1 MTSVPENA
9 LDWLNLLLCRL
20 SELELPEAGFLLL
33 NPPGRVLWLPVWL
46 PAIYRSNNMNSSEKM
61 IRP

>member
-33 NPPGRVLWLPVWL
+33 NPPGRVLWLP
-46 PAIYRSNNMNSSEKM
+46 AIYRSNNMNSSEKM